1 MKKIFT
7 ILFTLVSVLSF
18 SQSTTVVISQVYG
31 AGGNAGA
38 VYNADYVELHN
49 KSGVSQTLTGYTL
62 QYASATQAA
71 TWSGKSKLPTLTI
84 PAGGYYLIQMST
96 AGITNGIPLPTPDY
110 ISSPTISMSGKNAR
124 VALVSDTVILT
135 GCPTGGTVIDLMG
148 YGTTT
153 VCSEVSPTDTL
164 GVLKAAFRN
173 NNGCDDTN
181 NNLVDFN
188 IASPNPRN
196 SASPVS
202 ICGAVVNTPNL
213 SASTLNSF
221 NSICVNTLSSSNSF
235 TIAGTDLTSVDIT
248 VGPLSGFTFSSTNGG
263 TYTNTLTITQSGG
276 TLAATTV
283 YVKFA
288 PTAVQSYDGNIPV
301 SGAGATSI
309 NVAVVGSGA
318 SATIVTSV
326 AASSIT
332 TTGATLNGTLTQG
345 CSVTNAYGVEY
356 STTSGFSPGTGT
368 VIPSTNLSGN
378 SFSATITGLIAAT
391 TYYYVV
397 YATTGSGTVY
407 GTIQSFTTQTPSTG
421 GTGIVISQ
429 VYGAGGNAGA
439 PYNADYVEL
448 HNKSNA
454 TEVLNGYTIQY
465 ASATQAATWSG
476 KSKLPT
482 ISIPAG
488 GYYLIQMSSAGI
500 TNGVALPTP
509 DYVSSPTISMS
520 GKNARVALVSDTATL
535 TGCPSGGNVIDLVGY
550 GTTTVCSEASPTDTL
565 SATRAAF
572 RNNNGCDD
580 TNNNLADFNIAYPN
594 PRNSASPIYLCSAA
608 VTPILSATSLTSFGS
623 NCVNSTVGPNSFSIS
638 GSDLTSVDITVGPLA
653 GYTFSSTNGGTYTN
667 TLTITQGGGT
677 LASTTVYVKFTPTA
691 VQSYDGNI
699 SVSGAGATAINV
711 AAVGSGASATTVSS
725 GAASS
730 ITTTGA
736 TISGSLTQGC
746 SAATSY
752 GIQYSTTS
760 GFTPGTGTDV
770 ASTNLSGTGFTS
782 SLSGLTA
789 STTYYYVAYAV
800 TGNGT
805 IYGTQISFTTSAIPI
820 NPSLSATTLTS
831 FGSNCV
837 NSTVGPNSFSI
848 SGTNLTIAD
857 ITVGPLAG
865 YTFSSTAG
873 GTYNATLTITQT
885 GGSLASTPVY
895 VMFMPT
901 AAQSYNG
908 NISVSGAGATAIN
921 VAAVGSGA
929 SATTVSSGAASS
941 ITTTGASVS
950 GTLTQGCSAATPYGI
965 QYSTTSGFTPGTGTD
980 VASTNLSG
988 TGFTS
993 SLSGLTASTTYY
1005 YVAYAVTGN
1014 GTIYGTQMSF
1024 TTSTSIPTTSPI
1036 AAWNFFGQSS
1046 PATFTATT
1054 FDLNLVSTGGLND
1067 ITRGSTA
1074 PSSTASNSFRTTGF
1088 KNEGISTSNTD
1099 YFQTTL
1105 QPAVGYNMSLS
1116 SINTRFNGTTSFNAS
1131 PGVTSQFAYSLDN
1144 TTYTLI
1150 GSPSTSTS
1158 FKLSV
1163 DLSSVSALQNI
1174 GNGTTVYIRYYASG
1188 QTTTGGWGF
1197 SSPTAADTSNGLEFM
1212 GVLSPASISP
1222 RLLSSSLPTFGNVC
1236 VSSMPNP
1243 NTFTVSGTN
1252 LNAGDITVGPLAGYT
1267 FSTSAGGSYSNTLTI
1282 TQAGGTL
1289 ASTTVFVM
1297 FMPSAV
1303 QSYNGN
1309 ISVSGAGATTINVA
1323 ATGSGVGATAIAS
1336 GNPSG
1341 VSSTVAMISGTLTQ
1355 GCSAA
1360 TSYGIQY
1367 STTSGFIPGTGTDVS
1382 STNLSGN
1389 NFSSSLS
1396 GLTASTTYYYVAYA
1410 ITGGGTI
1417 YGSQKS
1423 FTTTAIPVVPTLSAT
1438 AFQGFGNV
1446 CLGNSAGP
1454 YSFDITGVNL
1464 TATSITVGP
1473 LAGYSFATSSAGTYS
1488 SSLTITQSG
1497 GTLVATT
1504 VYVMFA
1510 PTAVQ
1515 SYSGNISINGAGAA
1529 AIDVVTTGNGTLSS
1543 LSVISV
1549 DSISVS
1555 PNVEIIKGKIDD
1567 AGCSPVVSYGI
1578 EYSSFQNFVLG
1589 TGIKVASTNL
1599 NTNDSTFSST
1609 LTGLIQNTAYYYRAY
1624 VSNNA
1629 STVYGDQKLFITSAI
1644 PTGLTIYSNP
1654 LIRGRSVHYTLSGIN
1669 LTDHYLVRIYDIS
1682 GRLVFS
1688 KPLYYQLGV
1697 NFIDDNFVLPSTL
1710 SCGVYSFQVVSPE
1723 FRIQKMVLIAD
1734 YTGPFGWRPF

>member
-7 ILFTLVSVLSF
+7 FLFILVSFTSF
-18 SQSTTVVISQVYG
+18 SQVLITDPFNYTPD
-31 AGGNAGA
+31 A
-38 VYNADYVELHN
+38 VNGLATQS
-49 KSGVSQTLTGYTL
+49 SGVWSNVNTGDSILVASGNLSYSGLAASTGNKITYGGRGTDYYRGFTSQTSGTVYCSFLLNVTSIGTLNSVGSYTVAFIDGGSTNFASTVWLRLSGASGYNIGINPRTTAANSVWLPNTL
-62 QYASATQAA
+62 SINT
-71 TWSGKSKLPTLTI
+71 T
-84 PAGGYYLIQMST
+84 YLIVIALQTVSGT
-96 AGITNGIPLPTPDY
+96 ANDISKIWVNPVSLGGTEPTPDA
-110 ISSPTISMSGKNAR
+110 TA
-124 VALVSDTVILT
+124 
-135 GCPTGGTVIDLMG
+135 
-148 YGTTT
+148 
-153 VCSEVSPTDTL
+153 
-164 GVLKAAFRN
+164 
-173 NNGCDDTN
+173 TN
-181 NNLVDFN
+181 
-188 IASPNPRN
+188 
-196 SASPVS
+196 
-202 ICGAVVNTPNL
+202 
-213 SASTLNSF
+213 
-221 NSICVNTLSSSNSF
+221 
-235 TIAGTDLTSVDIT
+235 AGTDLSSIQRVLLRQHSDTTTPASLEIDEMRLGLTWADVTPTGTVSGPTLTASALNSFGDVCINTIPNPNTFTLSGSNLTAGDIT
-248 VGPLSGFTFSSTNGG
+248 VGPLSGFSFDTTLAG
-263 TYTNTLTITQSGG
+263 TYYNSLAIAQSGG
-276 TLAATTV
+276 TLAPKNI
-283 YVKFA
+283 YVKFT
-288 PTAVQSYDGNIPV
+288 PTAVQSYSGSIPV
-301 SGAGATSI
+301 SGGGATA
-309 NVAVVGSGA
+309 NVPAVGSGV
-318 SATIVTSV
+318 SATSV
-326 AASSIT
+326 SSGTASSIT
-332 TTGATLNGTLTQG
+332 TTGATVSGTLILA
-345 CSVTNAYGVEY
+345 CSAVTGYGIEY
-356 STTSGFSPGTGT
+356 STTSGFTH
-368 VIPSTNLSGN
+368 
-378 SFSATITGLIAAT
+378 
-391 TYYYVV
+391 
-397 YATTGSGTVY
+397 
-407 GTIQSFTTQTPSTG
+407 
-421 GTGIVISQ
+421 GTGIVISSSNLSGSGFTST
-429 VYGAGGNAGA
+429 VNGLNPSTTYYYVAYVSTASDTSYGTQKSFNTSTPQSPNVLAGWNFFGQASPIKFAATTFNANLSKGGIDSLDNITRGDSASSSAGGNSFRTTGFKNNLISTSNKDYFQTTLKSTTGYTLSLDTINAKFAGTNTYYA
-439 PYNADYVEL
+439 SPGVISQFAYGFDTTNFTLIGIPDTLTSTKLSSTVSLLGIPSL
-448 HNKSNA
+448 HNISSNS
-454 TEVLNGYTIQY
+454 TVYIRYY
-465 ASATQAATWSG
+465 ASGQTSTGGWGFNSPDASINGLEFLGAV
-476 KSKLPT
+476 LP
-482 ISIPAG
+482 
-488 GYYLIQMSSAGI
+488 
-500 TNGVALPTP
+500 
-509 DYVSSPTISMS
+509 VSSP
-520 GKNARVALVSDTATL
+520 
-535 TGCPSGGNVIDLVGY
+535 
-550 GTTTVCSEASPTDTL
+550 
-565 SATRAAF
+565 
-572 RNNNGCDD
+572 
-580 TNNNLADFNIAYPN
+580 
-594 PRNSASPIYLCSAA
+594 
-608 VTPILSATSLTSFGS
+608 TPILSATTLTSFGS
-623 NCVNSTVGPNSFSIS
+623 NCVNSTVGPNTFTIS
-638 GSDLTSVDITVGPLA
+638 GSNLTTASITVGPLT
-653 GYTFSSTNGGTYTN
+653 GFSFDTTLAGTYYN
-667 TLTITQGGGT
+667 SLTINQSGGT
-677 LASTTVYVKFTPTA
+677 LAPKTIYVKFMPTA

-725 GAASS
+725 GTASS

-736 TISGSLTQGC
+736 TLSGTLTQGC
-746 SAATSY
+746 SVATSY
-752 GIQYSTTS
+752 GIQYS
-760 GFTPGTGTDV
+760 
-770 ASTNLSGTGFTS
+770 
-782 SLSGLTA
+782 
-789 STTYYYVAYAV
+789 
-800 TGNGT
+800 
-805 IYGTQISFTTSAIPI
+805 I
-820 NPSLSATTLTS
+820 
-831 FGSNCV
+831 
-837 NSTVGPNSFSI
+837 
-848 SGTNLTIAD
+848 
-857 ITVGPLAG
+857 
-865 YTFSSTAG
+865 
-873 GTYNATLTITQT
+873 
-885 GGSLASTPVY
+885 
-895 VMFMPT
+895 
-901 AAQSYNG
+901 
-908 NISVSGAGATAIN
+908 
-921 VAAVGSGA
+921 
-929 SATTVSSGAASS
+929 
-941 ITTTGASVS
+941 
-950 GTLTQGCSAATPYGI
+950 
-965 QYSTTSGFTPGTGTD
+965 TSGFTPGTGTD

-1024 TTSTSIPTTSPI
+1024 TTSASIPTTSPI

-1054 FDLNLVSTGGLND
+1054 FNLNLVATGGLKD
-1067 ITRGSTA
+1067 ITRGATA

-1088 KNEGISTSNTD
+1088 KNDGISISNTD

-1105 QPAVGYNMSLS
+1105 QPAVGYNMSIS
-1116 SINTRFNGTTSFNAS
+1116 SINTRFNGTATFNAS

-1197 SSPTAADTSNGLEFM
+1197 ASPTIADTSNGLEFM
-1212 GVLSPASISP
+1212 GVLSLASISP
-1222 RLLSSSLPTFGNVC
+1222 TLSSSSLPTFGNVC

-1309 ISVSGAGATTINVA
+1309 ISLSGAGATTINVA

-1336 GNPSG
+1336 GNASG

-1355 GCSAA
+1355 GCSVA

-1367 STTSGFIPGTGTDVS
+1367 STLNGFTPGTGTNVS

-1396 GLTASTTYYYVAYA
+1396 GLTVSTTYYYVAYA

-1417 YGSQKS
+1417 YGSQMS

-1464 TATSITVGP
+1464 TATSVTVGP

-1515 SYSGNISINGAGAA
+1515 SYSGNISISGAGAA

-1543 LSVISV
+1543 LSVISA

-1555 PNVEIIKGKIDD
+1555 SNVEIIKGKIDD

-1599 NTNDSTFSST
+1599 NTNDSTFSSM

-1629 STVYGDQKLFITSAI
+1629 STVYGEQKLFITSAI

-1723 FRIQKMVLIAD
+1723 FRIQKMVIIAD

>member
-221 NSICVNTLSSSNSF
+221 SSICVNTLSSSNSF

-623 NCVNSTVGPNSFSIS
+623 NCINSTVGPNSFSIS

-653 GYTFSSTNGGTYTN
+653 G
-667 TLTITQGGGT
+667 
-677 LASTTVYVKFTPTA
+677 
-691 VQSYDGNI
+691 
-699 SVSGAGATAINV
+699 
-711 AAVGSGASATTVSS
+711 
-725 GAASS
+725 
-730 ITTTGA
+730 
-736 TISGSLTQGC
+736 
-746 SAATSY
+746 
-752 GIQYSTTS
+752 
-760 GFTPGTGTDV
+760 
-770 ASTNLSGTGFTS
+770 
-782 SLSGLTA
+782 
-789 STTYYYVAYAV
+789 
-800 TGNGT
+800 
-805 IYGTQISFTTSAIPI
+805 
-820 NPSLSATTLTS
+820 
-831 FGSNCV
+831 
-837 NSTVGPNSFSI
+837 
-848 SGTNLTIAD
+848 
-857 ITVGPLAG
+857 
-865 YTFSSTAG
+865 
-873 GTYNATLTITQT
+873 
-885 GGSLASTPVY
+885 
-895 VMFMPT
+895 
-901 AAQSYNG
+901 
-908 NISVSGAGATAIN
+908 
-921 VAAVGSGA
+921 
-929 SATTVSSGAASS
+929 
-941 ITTTGASVS
+941 
-950 GTLTQGCSAATPYGI
+950 
-965 QYSTTSGFTPGTGTD
+965 
-980 VASTNLSG
+980 
-988 TGFTS
+988 
-993 SLSGLTASTTYY
+993 
-1005 YVAYAVTGN
+1005 
-1014 GTIYGTQMSF
+1014 
-1024 TTSTSIPTTSPI
+1024 
-1036 AAWNFFGQSS
+1036 
-1046 PATFTATT
+1046 
-1054 FDLNLVSTGGLND
+1054 
-1067 ITRGSTA
+1067 
-1074 PSSTASNSFRTTGF
+1074 
-1088 KNEGISTSNTD
+1088 
-1099 YFQTTL
+1099 
-1105 QPAVGYNMSLS
+1105 
-1116 SINTRFNGTTSFNAS
+1116 
-1131 PGVTSQFAYSLDN
+1131 
-1144 TTYTLI
+1144 
-1150 GSPSTSTS
+1150 
-1158 FKLSV
+1158 
-1163 DLSSVSALQNI
+1163 
-1174 GNGTTVYIRYYASG
+1174 
-1188 QTTTGGWGF
+1188 
-1197 SSPTAADTSNGLEFM
+1197 
-1212 GVLSPASISP
+1212 
-1222 RLLSSSLPTFGNVC
+1222 
-1236 VSSMPNP
+1236 
-1243 NTFTVSGTN
+1243 
-1252 LNAGDITVGPLAGYT
+1252 
-1267 FSTSAGGSYSNTLTI
+1267 
-1282 TQAGGTL
+1282 
-1289 ASTTVFVM
+1289 
-1297 FMPSAV
+1297 
-1303 QSYNGN
+1303 
-1309 ISVSGAGATTINVA
+1309 
-1323 ATGSGVGATAIAS
+1323 
-1336 GNPSG
+1336 
-1341 VSSTVAMISGTLTQ
+1341 
-1355 GCSAA
+1355 
-1360 TSYGIQY
+1360 
-1367 STTSGFIPGTGTDVS
+1367 
-1382 STNLSGN
+1382 
-1389 NFSSSLS
+1389 
-1396 GLTASTTYYYVAYA
+1396 
-1410 ITGGGTI
+1410 
-1417 YGSQKS
+1417 
-1423 FTTTAIPVVPTLSAT
+1423 
-1438 AFQGFGNV
+1438 
-1446 CLGNSAGP
+1446 
-1454 YSFDITGVNL
+1454 
-1464 TATSITVGP
+1464 
-1473 LAGYSFATSSAGTYS
+1473 
-1488 SSLTITQSG
+1488 
-1497 GTLVATT
+1497 
-1504 VYVMFA
+1504 
-1510 PTAVQ
+1510 
-1515 SYSGNISINGAGAA
+1515 
-1529 AIDVVTTGNGTLSS
+1529 
-1543 LSVISV
+1543 
-1549 DSISVS
+1549 
-1555 PNVEIIKGKIDD
+1555 
-1567 AGCSPVVSYGI
+1567 
-1578 EYSSFQNFVLG
+1578 
-1589 TGIKVASTNL
+1589 
-1599 NTNDSTFSST
+1599 
-1609 LTGLIQNTAYYYRAY
+1609 
-1624 VSNNA
+1624 
-1629 STVYGDQKLFITSAI
+1629 
-1644 PTGLTIYSNP
+1644 
-1654 LIRGRSVHYTLSGIN
+1654 
-1669 LTDHYLVRIYDIS
+1669 
-1682 GRLVFS
+1682 
-1688 KPLYYQLGV
+1688 
-1697 NFIDDNFVLPSTL
+1697 
-1710 SCGVYSFQVVSPE
+1710 
-1723 FRIQKMVLIAD
+1723 
-1734 YTGPFGWRPF
+1734 